1 MVMTTVGRRCIIKE
15 RQFFMVKLLKITCF
29 DLALIKMSRALP
41 KKLLLL
47 DFSREGGGAG

>member
-1 MVMTTVGRRCIIKE
+1 MYEE

-47 DFSREGGGAG
+47 DFSREEGGGQDKKSSSLFT